1 MKTTNKAFTL
11 IELLLGLS
19 IFSLIALT
27 VFSVFSSGVRLSHRS
42 ELSNKVY
49 REITWSLDLLSLEL
63 ENMIGFDF
71 SNADSQKQAFRGGE
85 DKIEFIVMTEGGMKR
100 VKYYLK
106 DPQEDQIYATLVGKT
121 YKANQRVDLRKKE
134 LEKISY
140 FVREEKDFLNFLS
153 EDSEGGGGFEVLAMN
168 VKKNSLKFSFGY
180 ESGGNEKEYRF
191 EDKWDLKYLPQ
202 QVQIKLIVFPN
213 QNKEEVRITKNIYI
227 PHGAKGGKDE

>member
-1 MKTTNKAFTL
+1 MKKTSKAFTL

-71 SNADSQKQAFRGGE
+71 SSGDSQKQAFKGGE
-85 DKIEFIVMTEGGMKR
+85 NKIEFIVMTKSGMKR

-106 DPQEDQIYATLVGKT
+106 DPQEDSIYATLVGKT
-121 YKANQRVDLRKKE
+121 YKTNQNVDLRKKE
-134 LEKISY
+134 LEKVSY
-140 FVREEKDFLNFLS
+140 FVREEKDFINFLS
-153 EDSEGGGGFEVLAMN
+153 EDIEGGETFEVLAMN
-168 VKKNSLKFSFGY
+168 VKKNSLKFLFGY
-180 ESGGNEKEYRF
+180 ENGENKKDYRF
-191 EDKWDLKYLPQ
+191 ENKWDLQYLPQ

-213 QNKEEVRITKNIYI
+213 QNEEKVQIIRNIYI
-227 PHGAKGGKDE
+227 PHGTKGTKGE

>member
-140 FVREEKDFLNFLS
+140 FV
-153 EDSEGGGGFEVLAMN
+153 
-168 VKKNSLKFSFGY
+168 
-180 ESGGNEKEYRF
+180 
-191 EDKWDLKYLPQ
+191 
-202 QVQIKLIVFPN
+202 
-213 QNKEEVRITKNIYI
+213 
-227 PHGAKGGKDE
+227 